1 MTELAS
7 CSTTYGSAV
16 NSRVITLRHPEGS
29 VKLNVPTDI
38 AIGELMPDFLDVTQ
52 QADGDG
58 WLLGPAGGDPYP
70 LDKTLADLEVPDDMV
85 LVLRECH
92 AGSATPP
99 PRASHG
105 TVLRGHEVASDWPVS
120 ARTARTLPE
129 RLSSAARAQVALKA
143 LSTRTP
149 LRPGPAERAF
159 ECVPDPATFTLP
171 TRVPPFARLRDA
183 WAHTDYEHGLERMII
198 APRLRRCVTIAVV
211 SPKGGVGKSTTTA
224 LLGSVLAFLRRDRV
238 VAVDTNPDWGSLGR
252 RLVPEHSIFIDD
264 LLAGPLQE
272 GHLSAA
278 QLDAHLGRGP
288 DGLMVAPAPTD
299 PERAAGLDETAYR
312 TVFARLGDLVGA
324 LVLDCGTGLG
334 SPAARAALGCA
345 DQLVLVA
352 DGEPDTASLVAEA
365 AARLEQ
371 QAPPLVLVANKL
383 DRSSRVD
390 IGVLEREVPFA
401 RGIVRVPNHRAGA
414 DELRGSRF
422 SWKQAPGAWRTP
434 VRELAALLAADWRRR
449 EIAT

>member
-1 MTELAS
+1 MTEPPS
-7 CSTTYGSAV
+7 GSTTNGSAV
-16 NSRVITLRHPEGS
+16 NTRVITLRHPEGS

-52 QADGDG
+52 QPDSDG

-85 LVLRECH
+85 LVLREH
-92 AGSATPP
+92 AAAAAAPP
-99 PRASHG
+99 GASHG
-105 TVLRGHEVASDWPVS
+105 SVDRRHEVAPDRPVS
-120 ARTARTLPE
+120 ARAARTLPE
-129 RLSSAARAQVALKA
+129 RLSRSARAQIALKA

-159 ECVPDPATFTLP
+159 DCVPDPATFTLP
-171 TRVPPFARLRDA
+171 TRVSPLARLRDA
-183 WAHTDYEHGLERMII
+183 WAHTDYEHRLERMIL

-224 LLGSVLAFLRRDRV
+224 LLGSVLAYLRRDRV

-278 QLDAHLGRGP
+278 QLDAQLGRGP

-312 TVFARLGDLVGA
+312 TVFARLGDLVGT

-371 QAPPLVLVANKL
+371 HAPPLVLVVNKL

-390 IGVLEREVPFA
+390 IGALEREVPFA
-401 RGIVRVPNHRAGA
+401 RGIVRVPNNRAGA
-414 DELRGSRF
+414 DQLRGSRF

-449 EIAT
+449 EIAN